1 MSFEITKKLFV
12 NPLNYIIDILGLL
25 VFTFRET
32 RHLLDKNKRKLF
44 TFFFKRQLFNTGVK
58 AIYVSCLIAFLFGM
72 VTADRLFLLIPP
84 STHLIDFYAEW
95 FVIIFIRELGPLIS
109 GFILIARSA
118 TAITAEIGHLKFH
131 NEFEVLKG
139 QRISPV
145 FIFLVPVFFS
155 FPLSLLLMFFF
166 FNFVCMGSVW
176 LYLNL
181 FSDNTIILFDFITVI
196 INHISLTE
204 VVISCCKAVVGGL
217 FIGIISI
224 HSATMVAGRFTD
236 ISRSLSKVT
245 TIQLLGFFV
254 INVSLSVL
262 AY

>member
-1 MSFEITKKLFV
+1 MSIAILSRIV
-12 NPLNYIIDILGLL
+12 INPINYLIDILGLL
-25 VFTFRET
+25 VYTFKET

-44 TFFFKRQLFNTGVK
+44 IFFFKRQLFNTGIK
-58 AIYVSCLIAFLFGM
+58 AIYVNCLIAILFGM

-109 GFILIARSA
+109 GFVLIARSA

-139 QRISPV
+139 QKISPI
-145 FIFLVPVFFS
+145 FIFLMPVFFS

-166 FNFVCMGSVW
+166 FNFFCMGSVW
-176 LYLNL
+176 IYLKL
-181 FSDNTIILFDFITVI
+181 FSDNTIVLFDFITVI

-204 VVISCCKAVVGGL
+204 VLILSSKAIMGGS
-217 FIGIISI
+217 FIGLISI
-224 HSATMVAGRFTD
+224 HSATMVTGRFTD

-245 TIQLLGFFV
+245 TMQLLGFFV
-254 INVSLSVL
+254 INISLSVL

>member
-1 MSFEITKKLFV
+1 MSFVSIYRFFI
-12 NPLNYIIDILGLL
+12 NPINYFMEILGLL
-25 VFTFRET
+25 VFTFKET
-32 RHLLDKNKRKLF
+32 RHLLNKNRRNLF
-44 TFFFKRQLFNTGVK
+44 FFFFKRQLFNTGIK
-58 AIYVSCLIAFLFGM
+58 AIYVNCLIALLFGM
-72 VTADRLFLLIPP
+72 VTADRLFLLVPP

-109 GFILIARSA
+109 GFVLIARSA

-139 QRISPV
+139 QKISPV

-176 LYLNL
+176 VYINL
-181 FSDNTIILFDFITVI
+181 FSENTIILYDFITLI
-196 INHISLTE
+196 IEHIDSTE
-204 VVISCCKAVVGGL
+204 IIISSSKAIIGGS

-224 HSATMVAGRFTD
+224 HSATMVTGRFTD
-236 ISRSLSKVT
+236 ISRSLSTVT
-245 TIQLLGFFV
+245 TMQLLGFFV
-254 INVSLSVL
+254 INIALSVI